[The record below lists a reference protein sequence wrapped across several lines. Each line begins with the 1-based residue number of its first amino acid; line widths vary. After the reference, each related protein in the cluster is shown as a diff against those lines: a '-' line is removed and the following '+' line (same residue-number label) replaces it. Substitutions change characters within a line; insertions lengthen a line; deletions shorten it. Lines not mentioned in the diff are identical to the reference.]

1 MVKNMRT
8 FNLTVVILLLI
19 SQFGCRS
26 GLSEVVL
33 EVKETFRERVVYLEG
48 YKTVTEEVWADQL
61 PPGVKKISSRIVPKG
76 TNVVLGREDYT
87 ETEKY
92 PCGSSLPVPTRPAQP
107 TKYCERN
114 VTKSRNINQILPED
128 RERVTY
134 ETKRWE
140 EADKSK
146 ARTSN
151 GDETK
156 EPSWNEPP
164 VDNKTTRVGRR
175 TDFYSVTLAATGG
188 EAKTYNKQVSLEEW
202 KTFQKG
208 QKVKAIFWYADGQ
221 PLTITKMN

>member
-8 FNLTVVILLLI
+8 FNLAVVILLLI

-26 GLSEVVL
+26 GLLEVVL
-33 EVKETFRERVVYLEG
+33 EVKETFWERVVYLEE
-48 YKTVTEEVWADQL
+48 YKTVTEEAWADQL

-76 TNVVLGREDYT
+76 TNVVLGKEDYT

-175 TDFYSVTLAATGG
+175 TDFYSVTLTTTGG

-208 QKVKAIFWYADGQ
+208 QKVKAIFWDAEGQ

>member
-1 MVKNMRT
+1 MRT
-8 FNLTVVILLLI
+8 FKFIVIILFLI
-19 SQFGCRS
+19 LQFSCRN

-33 EVKETFRERVVYLEG
+33 EVKETFLERVVYIEE
-48 YKTVTEEVWADQL
+48 YRTVSEEAWANQL

-92 PCGSSLPVPTRPAQP
+92 PCGGSLRVPPRPPLP

-114 VTKSRNINQILPED
+114 VTKSRNINGVLPED
-128 RERVTY
+128 REYVTY

-146 ARTSN
+146 AGVSN

-156 EPSWNEPP
+156 EPSWNEPA
-164 VDNKTTRVGRR
+164 VDNKATRIGRR
-175 TDFYSVTLAATGG
+175 TDFYSVTLKTIGV
-188 EAKTYNKQVSLEEW
+188 EAKTYNREVSFEDW
-202 KTFQKG
+202 QTFQKG
-208 QKVKAIFWYADGQ
+208 QKVKATFASRNGQ
-221 PLTITKMN
+221 PLTITKIN

>member
-8 FNLTVVILLLI
+8 FNHAVVILLLI

-26 GLSEVVL
+26 GLLEVVL
-33 EVKETFRERVVYLEG
+33 EVKETFWERVVYLEE
-48 YKTVTEEVWADQL
+48 YKTVTEEAWADQL

-76 TNVVLGREDYT
+76 TNVVLGRENYT

-92 PCGSSLPVPTRPAQP
+92 PCDSSLRFPTRPAQP

-114 VTKSRNINQILPED
+114 VTKSRNINQILSED

-164 VDNKTTRVGRR
+164 VDNKTTHAGRR
-175 TDFYSVTLAATGG
+175 TEFYSVTLTTTVG
-188 EAKTYNKQVSLEEW
+188 EAKTYNKKVSLEEW
-202 KTFQKG
+202 KTLKKG
-208 QKVKAIFWYADGQ
+208 QKVKARFWDAESQ
-221 PLTITKMN
+221 PLDLKP